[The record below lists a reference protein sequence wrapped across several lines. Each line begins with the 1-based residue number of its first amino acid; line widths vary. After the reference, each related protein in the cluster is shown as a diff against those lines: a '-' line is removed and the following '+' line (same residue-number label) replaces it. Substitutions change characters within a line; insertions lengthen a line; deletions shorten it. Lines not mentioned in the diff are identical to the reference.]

1 MNTVTKFK
9 ALLKA
14 KSNNEV
20 DSILKK
26 CTLDEMKKFAL
37 AFKLD
42 IEEISRSYCFQLEI
56 GLVNEIIGTLDSRRS
71 YKKLARKYGKKAA

>member
-1 MNTVTKFK
+1 MTTVQKFK

-14 KSNNEV
+14 KQDKDVEN
-20 DSILKK
+20 ILKK

-37 AFKLD
+37 VLDLD

-56 GLVNEIIGTLDSRRS
+56 GLVDEIIGTLDMRRS
-71 YKKLARKYGKKAA
+71 YLKWSKRAA